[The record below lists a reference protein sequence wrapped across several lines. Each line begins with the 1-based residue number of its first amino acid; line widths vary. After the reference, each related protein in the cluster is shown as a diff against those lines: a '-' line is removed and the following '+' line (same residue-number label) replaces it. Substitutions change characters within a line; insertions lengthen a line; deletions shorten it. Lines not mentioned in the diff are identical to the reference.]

1 MKITI
6 LDLNTLTRGDL
17 DFSPLDKLG
26 ETRYYNVLP
35 EDQII
40 DACKDADA
48 ILINK
53 AQITGEI
60 MDELPDLKYIGL
72 FATGYNNVD
81 LDAADAHHISVVNV
95 PGYSTNAV
103 AQHAF
108 AFILMHATSM
118 PQYNNAVHRG
128 EWIYS
133 DTFSFFPY
141 SISELAG
148 KTLGIVGFGNIGKK
162 IAEIGKAFGMNVI
175 FHNRSNVTDTEFE
188 QVDLKRLFRS
198 SDYLSLHCP
207 LNSETKELVNRDT
220 ISLMKPSAFLVNTSR
235 GGVVDSFALADALN
249 NEVIAGAGIDVLPVE
264 PMEKDDPL
272 FTAKNCI
279 ITPHI
284 GWAAIEARKRCVE
297 IVIESLRSWINGNP
311 RFVVNNPDM

>member
-1 MKITI
+1 MKIAV

-26 ETRYYNVLP
+26 ETSYHNVLS
-35 EDQII
+35 EDQLVE
-40 DACKDADA
+40 ACKGVDA

-53 AQITGEI
+53 AQISGDV
-60 MDELPDLKYIGL
+60 MDRLPDLKYIGL

-95 PGYSTNAV
+95 PGYSTDAV

-118 PQYNNAVHRG
+118 PLYNDAVHKG

-141 SISELAG
+141 TISELAG
-148 KTLGIVGFGNIGKK
+148 KTLGIVGFGNIGRKV
-162 IAEIGKAFGMNVI
+162 AAIGKAFGMNVI
-175 FHNRSNVTDTEFE
+175 FSNRSTVASADCR
-188 QVDLKRLFRS
+188 QVDIISLFKS
-198 SDYLSLHCP
+198 ADYITLHCP
-207 LNSETKELVNRDT
+207 LNTGTENLVDKEK

-235 GGVVDSFALADALN
+235 GGVVDSAALAEALN
-249 NEVIAGAGIDVLPVE
+249 NNMISGAGIDVLPVE

-279 ITPHI
+279 ITPHV
-284 GWAAIEARKRCVE
+284 GWAAIEARKRCVKT
-297 IVIESLRSWINGNP
+297 VIDSLEAWINGSP
-311 RFVVNNPDM
+311 RFVVNNPGR